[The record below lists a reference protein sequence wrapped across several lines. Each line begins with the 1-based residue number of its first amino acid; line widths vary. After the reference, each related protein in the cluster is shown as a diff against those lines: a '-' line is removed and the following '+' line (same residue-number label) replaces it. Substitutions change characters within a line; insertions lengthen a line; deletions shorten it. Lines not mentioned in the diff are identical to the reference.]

1 MKKVY
6 LFLATGF
13 QETEAIAS
21 VTVCR
26 RTDAIDIKTV
36 SITGSELVESASGVT
51 VKADMLMEEGGFS
64 DADMLVMPGGMPG
77 STSLRDCKPLQD
89 IIVNHYKAGKALAA
103 ICAAPIVYGHLGIL
117 RGMNATCYPGF
128 ESQLTG
134 AIPTGK
140 TVEVDGQF
148 ITGHGPG
155 ASLDFGYALVE
166 YLLGKE
172 AVGSVK
178 ESMVWP
184 YK

>member
-6 LFLATGF
+6 LFLADGF

-21 VTVCR
+21 VTICR
-26 RTDAIDIKTV
+26 RTEEIDIKTV
-36 SITGSELVESASGVT
+36 SITGYYMVESASGVT
-51 VKADMLMEEGGFS
+51 VRADKLMEECDFG

-77 STSLRDCKPLQD
+77 SANLRDCKPLQD
-89 IIVNHYKAGKALAA
+89 VIMNHYKAGKALAA
-103 ICAAPIVYGHLGIL
+103 ICAAPIVYGNLGIL

-134 AIPTGK
+134 AIATGK

-155 ASLDFGYALVE
+155 ASLDFGYAIVE

-172 AVGSVK
+172 TVRQVK